1 MATLLGILWGIAG
14 LPVPL
19 LIDKSF
25 GFRGQAW
32 PPAALFA
39 RGATRAYRR
48 VHGSVVSAGAMV
60 ILKLFVRPALVFL
73 ALTLVVPVDPFWV
86 HSAVLFAAC
95 PVGAN
100 VYVFAAHYSVQV
112 TAASAAILVS
122 TGLALLTITA
132 MLLFYHPPLPL

>member
-1 MATLLGILWGIAG
+1 M
-14 LPVPL
+14 
-19 LIDKSF
+19 F
-25 GFRGQAW
+25 F
-32 PPAALFA
+32 FA
-39 RGATRAYRR
+39 SMCWHTRGALVTGVQTCALPI
-48 VHGSVVSAGAMV
+48 S
-60 ILKLFVRPALVFL
+60 ALVFL